1 MTVTGIKMSSLKDF
15 DAPVFTVNDVAHR
28 LRKSADSVS
37 GLLKRETA
45 AGRVLRVRKGL
56 YAFPENAGALID
68 GRTLSQNIYGPSYI
82 SMEYALSYRGLIPES
97 VYTIS
102 NVSLNKSKHFSTPL
116 GEFSYQ
122 RVPQKFFFSQVE
134 RIQGQ
139 GVGCFFVAQPLKALC
154 DTLYC
159 AKKNWTGLV
168 DACTDLRIDQEDFPV
183 LTGADIDELMENY
196 RNTRVQRFLV
206 SIKKDVS

>member
-1 MTVTGIKMSSLKDF
+1 MSSLKDF
-15 DAPVFTVNDVAHR
+15 NTPVFTVNDVTHH

-37 GLLKRETA
+37 GLLKREAA
-45 AGRVLRVRKGL
+45 AGRVIRVRKGL
-56 YAFPENAGALID
+56 YALPESAEGLID
-68 GRTLSQNIYGPSYI
+68 ARTLSQNIYGPSYI
-82 SMEYALSYRGLIPES
+82 SMEYALYFRGLIPES

-122 RVPQKFFFSQVE
+122 RVPQKTLFLQVE

-139 GVGCFFVAQPLKALC
+139 GNRCFFVAQPLKALC

-159 AKKNWTGLV
+159 AKKNWTSFV
-168 DACTDLRIDQEDFPV
+168 DACTDLRIDDEDFPV

-196 RNTRVQRFLV
+196 RNKRIQRFLV
-206 SIKKDVS
+206 SMKRV